1 MPGFLACCRVWS
13 EHEAASQSINTWSCS
28 ICSIVGS
35 PGPRLRLDPLLFPD
49 IGGSCTMEYLQSQSQ
64 VSKMNM
70 FTTHSAAYGIN
81 EISETTSFFL
91 HKSLPCD
98 LGMAIHTPLQVYWE
112 MKMPYP
118 TSQSSQSRLT
128 PFGAQRA
135 CVVLEWNYVQ
145 FWGSLLKLEVI
156 QEGGFNRMLRHTF
169 PLHVSQSGISA
180 LSKDTLDKHSW
191 KLKVECRFS
200 NKMEMRHMPLGLEI
214 RDHGQKLPRGQT
226 GKGEMPC
233 DHDASNIIIG
243 CREGIHLRKTTGIWQ
258 SAEILMNN
266 WCIRVR
272 KTGARAKQLGFWNVE
287 GLKGFR
293 QMLQLWAGT
302 SKRNDSVSFMKR
314 CRTGG

>member
-28 ICSIVGS
+28 ICSTVSTACTFMDLELGS

-49 IGGSCTMEYLQSQSQ
+49 IGGSCTMEYLQSHSQ

-135 CVVLEWNYVQ
+135 CVVLEWNYV
-145 FWGSLLKLEVI
+145 
-156 QEGGFNRMLRHTF
+156 
-169 PLHVSQSGISA
+169 
-180 LSKDTLDKHSW
+180 
-191 KLKVECRFS
+191 
-200 NKMEMRHMPLGLEI
+200 
-214 RDHGQKLPRGQT
+214 
-226 GKGEMPC
+226 
-233 DHDASNIIIG
+233 
-243 CREGIHLRKTTGIWQ
+243 
-258 SAEILMNN
+258 
-266 WCIRVR
+266 
-272 KTGARAKQLGFWNVE
+272 
-287 GLKGFR
+287 
-293 QMLQLWAGT
+293 
-302 SKRNDSVSFMKR
+302 
-314 CRTGG
+314 